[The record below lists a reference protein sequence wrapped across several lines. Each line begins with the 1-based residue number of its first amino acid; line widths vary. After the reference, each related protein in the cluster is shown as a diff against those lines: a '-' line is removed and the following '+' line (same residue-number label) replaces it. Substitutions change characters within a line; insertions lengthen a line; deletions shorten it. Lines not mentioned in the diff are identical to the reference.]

1 MADPAVA
8 VAVASAIAR
17 VAVAVASATTA
28 VAAVVA
34 SATTVA
40 AVAAVAAS
48 PTTVVASTIVAAVVA
63 GVTTAADAVATGSG
77 PLSDRRDSFD
87 ALGLSEPLLQAV
99 KAAGYEAP
107 TPIQRD
113 AIPPVL
119 AGRDLLGCA
128 QTGTGKTAA
137 FSLPLLQLLDARV
150 GDDPCIRALVLTPTR
165 ELAAQIGESL
175 STYGRFL
182 ELWHTV
188 IFGGVPEGAQIKELR
203 RGVDILVA
211 TPGRLLDLLN
221 RKEVRLD
228 RVEVLVLDEAD
239 RMLDMGFLPDVRRVI
254 QALTNREQTL
264 LFSATMP
271 EEIRK
276 LAQGLLRDPVFV
288 ATAPIS
294 SPVESVEQQIYF
306 VDKVDKRRLLVEL
319 LGDAAKRRT
328 LVFSRTKH
336 GANRIAEW
344 LDKAGIRASAIH
356 GNKSQGART
365 RALEGFRRG
374 DVAVLVATDLAA
386 RGLDVDG
393 ITHVIN
399 FDLPNEPE
407 TYVHRIGRTG
417 RAGQSGIALS
427 MCDHEEREYLR
438 DIEALIGR
446 SIDTVDDHPY
456 PPSGAP
462 PKSAPGAVN
471 GRRTAAN
478 GKRGGPASG
487 RRAAGPPNGRPGT
500 SARPGGGGRRRG
512 GGGRRRAAPKTSNA

>member
-1 MADPAVA
+1 VA
-8 VAVASAIAR
+8 VRAAPAAPVAAAVASATVPVVAAAA
-17 VAVAVASATTA
+17 VEALATTAAAVAASATTA
-28 VAAVVA
+28 VVVVA
-34 SATTVA
+34 LA
-40 AVAAVAAS
+40 
-48 PTTVVASTIVAAVVA
+48 TIVADLAVA
-63 GVTTAADAVATGSG
+63 GATTAADAVATGSR
-77 PLSDRRDSFD
+77 PLTTVESFD
-87 ALGLSEPLLQAV
+87 ALGLAEPLLRAV
-99 KAAGYEAP
+99 KAAGYVRP

-137 FSLPLLQLLDARV
+137 FALPLLQLLDARV

-165 ELAAQIGESL
+165 ELAAQIGESFA
-175 STYGRFL
+175 TYGRFL

-188 IFGGVPEGAQIKELR
+188 IFGGVPEGPQIKELR
-203 RGVDILVA
+203 RGVDVLVA
-211 TPGRLLDLLN
+211 TPGRLLDLLG

-239 RMLDMGFLPDVRRVI
+239 RMLDMGFLPDVRRVV
-254 QALTNREQTL
+254 QALTNRQQTL

-271 EEIRK
+271 EEIRR
-276 LAQGLLRDPVFV
+276 LAQGLLHDPVSV
-288 ATAPIS
+288 ATSPIS
-294 SPVESVEQQIYF
+294 SPVESVEQQVYL
-306 VDKVDKRRLLVEL
+306 VDKADKRRLLVDL
-319 LGDAAKRRT
+319 LGDAATRRT

-374 DVAVLVATDLAA
+374 DVRVLVATDLAA

-417 RAGQSGIALS
+417 RAGATGIALS
-427 MCDHEEREYLR
+427 MCDHEEHEYLR
-438 DIEALIGR
+438 DIERLIGR
-446 SIDTVDDHPY
+446 TIEKVDDHPY
-456 PPSGAP
+456 PPSMAP
-462 PKSAPGAVN
+462 SSAPSLARKGHA
-471 GRRTAAN
+471 R
-478 GKRGGPASG
+478 PA
-487 RRAAGPPNGRPGT
+487 RPAGPPRRAGGGRRGGGGGGG
-500 SARPGGGGRRRG
+500 GGGGRRRG
-512 GGGRRRAAPKTSNA
+512 SR

>member
-1 MADPAVA
+1 V
-8 VAVASAIAR
+8 
-17 VAVAVASATTA
+17 
-28 VAAVVA
+28 
-34 SATTVA
+34 
-40 AVAAVAAS
+40 
-48 PTTVVASTIVAAVVA
+48 
-63 GVTTAADAVATGSG
+63 
-77 PLSDRRDSFD
+77 
-87 ALGLSEPLLQAV
+87 EPLLRAV
-99 KAAGYEAP
+99 KAAGYERP

-150 GDDPCIRALVLTPTR
+150 GNDPCIRALVLTPTR
-165 ELAAQIGESL
+165 ELAAQIGESIA
-175 STYGRFL
+175 TYGRYL

-188 IFGGVPEGAQIKELR
+188 IFGGVPEGPQIKELR
-203 RGVDILVA
+203 RGVDVLVA
-211 TPGRLLDLLN
+211 TPGRLLDLVG
-221 RKEVRLD
+221 RKELSLD
-228 RVEVLVLDEAD
+228 RVELLVLDEAD
-239 RMLDMGFLPDVRRVI
+239 RMLDMGFLPDVRRVV
-254 QALTNREQTL
+254 QALPRRQQTL

-271 EEIRK
+271 EEIRA
-276 LAQGLLRDPVFV
+276 LAQGLLHDPVSV
-288 ATAPIS
+288 ATARIS
-294 SPVESVEQQIYF
+294 SPVESVEQQVYH
-306 VDKVDKRRLLVEL
+306 VDKADKRRLLVDL
-319 LGDAAKRRT
+319 LGDVEARRT

-344 LDKAGIRASAIH
+344 LDKAGIRAMAIH

-417 RAGQSGIALS
+417 RAGATGVALS
-427 MCDHEEREYLR
+427 MCDHEEREYLH

-446 SIDTVDDHPY
+446 AIDQVDDHPY
-456 PPSGAP
+456 PPSTNPRPAP
-462 PKSAPGAVN
+462 EPTR
-471 GRRTAAN
+471 GRSGRPTSR
-478 GKRGGPASG
+478 KPASD
-487 RRAAGPPNGRPGT
+487 
-500 SARPGGGGRRRG
+500 RPGGGARRPGGARRG
-512 GGGRRRAAPKTSNA
+512 GGGGSRRRGTSKA

>member
-1 MADPAVA
+1 L
-8 VAVASAIAR
+8 
-17 VAVAVASATTA
+17 
-28 VAAVVA
+28 
-34 SATTVA
+34 
-40 AVAAVAAS
+40 
-48 PTTVVASTIVAAVVA
+48 
-63 GVTTAADAVATGSG
+63 SG
-77 PLSDRRDSFD
+77 RHDSFD
-87 ALGLSEPLLQAV
+87 ALGLAEPLLRAV
-99 KAAGYEAP
+99 KAAGYELP

-137 FSLPLLQLLDARV
+137 FALPLLQLLDARV

-165 ELAAQIGESL
+165 ELAAQIGESIA
-175 STYGRFL
+175 TYGRFL

-188 IFGGVPEGAQIKELR
+188 IFGGVPEGAQIKALR

-254 QALTNREQTL
+254 QALTNRQQTL

-271 EEIRK
+271 EEIRR
-276 LAQGLLRDPVFV
+276 LAQGLLRDPVSV

-294 SPVESVEQQIYF
+294 SPVESVEQQVYF
-306 VDKVDKRRLLVEL
+306 VDKADKRRLLVDL
-319 LGDAAKRRT
+319 LGAKAVRRT

-399 FDLPNEPE
+399 FDLPIEPE

-417 RAGQSGIALS
+417 RAGATGIALS
-427 MCDHEEREYLR
+427 MCDHEEHEYLR
-438 DIEALIGR
+438 DIEKLIGR
-446 SIDTVDDHPY
+446 TIDKVDDHPY
-456 PPSGAP
+456 PATMAPVSGPPARRSQGRGPARPAAP
-462 PKSAPGAVN
+462 P
-471 GRRTAAN
+471 R
-478 GKRGGPASG
+478 
-487 RRAAGPPNGRPGT
+487 RPGGGG
-500 SARPGGGGRRRG
+500 GGGGRRRG
-512 GGGRRRAAPKTSNA
+512 GGGGGGSSGGGGGGRRRGSPRSSNA

>member
-1 MADPAVA
+1 MD
-8 VAVASAIAR
+8 
-17 VAVAVASATTA
+17 
-28 VAAVVA
+28 
-34 SATTVA
+34 
-40 AVAAVAAS
+40 
-48 PTTVVASTIVAAVVA
+48 A
-63 GVTTAADAVATGSG
+63 GVGATVAADAVVTGSRLLTT
-77 PLSDRRDSFD
+77 PTESFD
-87 ALGLSEPLLQAV
+87 SLGLAEPLLRAV
-99 KAAGYEAP
+99 KAAGYERP

-119 AGRDLLGCA
+119 AGRDILGCA

-137 FSLPLLQLLDARV
+137 FSLPLLQLLDATA
-150 GDDPCIRALVLTPTR
+150 GDDPCLRALVLTPTR

-188 IFGGVPEGAQIKELR
+188 IFGGVPEGPQIKELR
-203 RGVDILVA
+203 RGIDVLVA

-221 RKEVRLD
+221 RREIRLD

-254 QALTNREQTL
+254 AALPMRKQTL

-271 EEIRK
+271 EEIRR
-276 LAQGLLRDPVFV
+276 LSGGLLRDPVSV
-288 ATAPIS
+288 ATARIS
-294 SPVESVEQQIYF
+294 SPVESVEQSVFF
-306 VDKVDKRRLLVEL
+306 VDKADKRKLLVDML
-319 LGDAAKRRT
+319 ATDATRRT

-336 GANRIAEW
+336 GANRIVEW
-344 LDKAGIRASAIH
+344 LDKASIRAAAIH

-374 DVAVLVATDLAA
+374 DLAVLVATDLAA

-417 RAGQSGIALS
+417 RAGATGIALS
-427 MCDHEEREYLR
+427 MCDQEEHEYLR
-438 DIEALIGR
+438 DIERLINR
-446 SIDTVDDHPY
+446 SIEKVADHPY
-456 PPSGAP
+456 PATVAPISGRP
-462 PKSAPGAVN
+462 PQG
-471 GRRTAAN
+471 GRR
-478 GKRGGPASG
+478 GQGQGQGRGGGGGGAS
-487 RRAAGPPNGRPGT
+487 RPAGPPRRTGGGRRGGGGG
-500 SARPGGGGRRRG
+500 GGGGRRRG
-512 GGGRRRAAPKTSNA
+512 GA

>member
-1 MADPAVA
+1 VVP
-8 VAVASAIAR
+8 VAVASASAR
-17 VAVAVASATTA
+17 AVPEALATTA
-28 VAAVVA
+28 AVVATTAAVVAVTTVVVVVA
-34 SATTVA
+34 SATTV
-40 AVAAVAAS
+40 V
-48 PTTVVASTIVAAVVA
+48 AVVA
-63 GVTTAADAVATGSG
+63 GATTAADAVATGNG
-77 PLSDRRDSFD
+77 PRVGDRIDSFD
-87 ALGLSEPLLQAV
+87 ALGLSDPLLRAV
-99 KAAGYEAP
+99 KAAGYEVP

-113 AIPPVL
+113 AIPSVL

-188 IFGGVPEGAQIKELR
+188 IFGGVPEGAQIRELR

-211 TPGRLLDLLN
+211 TPGRLLDLLQ

-254 QALTNREQTL
+254 QALTSRQQTL

-271 EEIRK
+271 DEIRR
-276 LAQGLLRDPVFV
+276 LSQGLLKDPVFV
-288 ATAPIS
+288 ATARIS
-294 SPVESVEQQIYF
+294 SPVESVAQQVYF
-306 VDKVDKRRLLVEL
+306 IDKADKRRLLVDL

-336 GANRIAEW
+336 GANRITEW

-374 DVAVLVATDLAA
+374 DVKVLVATDLAA

-417 RAGQSGIALS
+417 RAGATGIALS

-438 DIEALIGR
+438 DIETLIGR
-446 SIDTVDDHPY
+446 SIDTIDDHPY
-456 PPSGAP
+456 PASKNP
-462 PKSAPGAVN
+462 PKPTPGPQN
-471 GRRTAAN
+471 GRRGGSSRHAGGGQGKAA
-478 GKRGGPASG
+478 GAPSG
-487 RRAAGPPNGRPGT
+487 RPAAPRRPG
-500 SARPGGGGRRRG
+500 SSRR
-512 GGGRRRAAPKTSNA
+512 GGGRRRATP